1 MNPPVTEPLFPL
13 DERPAPTDGPSN
25 IRAALEA
32 ELGGQQLDLLS
43 GSGVAMLRSLA
54 DQCDALDAWLRV
66 RDAKPRDWAQY
77 AQLVAQFDA
86 TSERVLGESAGA
98 GDSFANALAEFRSSA
113 AASSNP
119 A

>member
-1 MNPPVTEPLFPL
+1 MTEPLFPL
-13 DERPAPTDGPSN
+13 DDRPAPTSQPAK
-25 IRAALEA
+25 IRDALEA
-32 ELGGQQLDLLS
+32 ELDGQQIDLLS

-86 TSERVLGESAGA
+86 TSERVLGEQSGA
-98 GDSFANALAEFRSSA
+98 GDSFANALAEFRAGA
-113 AASSNP
+113 AASGHG